1 MSSLTR
7 RLEWGVI
14 VVKVRQTVDLFK
26 TDHRDV
32 AVVVVGVIV
41 VGVIVVVGVSVVVV
55 SVAAVKEIVFPSF
68 FCPPQNLIE

>member
-1 MSSLTR
+1 M
-7 RLEWGVI
+7 
-14 VVKVRQTVDLFK
+14 DLFK

-68 FCPPQNLIE
+68 FCPPQNLTE